1 MRALLL
7 IVTAFFA
14 GLVQGIAGFGSGP
27 VQMMTY
33 TIFWQL
39 PVAAAIS
46 VCVSVPLN
54 LNMLLTYIKKIK
66 WRNVLLPAVP
76 YIVICSAAIRLSRS
90 FDQAL
95 MKKVFGGFLI
105 LLAVY
110 YLFFNRKDKTDF
122 SILRTLIYIAV
133 SAVCDALFGIGG
145 PLMVLYFLN
154 VTGSKEEYLGSA
166 AAFFFLNGV
175 YNTLFRLF
183 SGILTLQQIPYIF
196 AGIAAILTGVT
207 VSHRLVD
214 RMDDA
219 FLRKVTY
226 IMIGLIGAFN
236 LFS

>member
-1 MRALLL
+1 
-7 IVTAFFA
+7 
-14 GLVQGIAGFGSGP
+14 
-27 VQMMTY
+27 
-33 TIFWQL
+33 
-39 PVAAAIS
+39 
-46 VCVSVPLN
+46 
-54 LNMLLTYIKKIK
+54 MLLTYIKKIK

-76 YIVICSAAIRLSRS
+76 YIVICSAAISLSRS